1 MKIRKKDIEMKDID
15 EKIRKQDKEAISRMQ
30 IPEEEKNKGLAMLKQ
45 NYDMYKKIIRETEI
59 NLRSKLDKNGNRVYS
74 DEQIKEQVSKLR
86 DAQQDIVE
94 KYDINGGDIN
104 DLTSDISTRADIIK
118 NFKVDN
124 SFKKEPVTNR
134 VPETHTYIPN
144 GNDIPQDAAYDI
156 IPLPSNGECYA
167 TKMKKACVSYL
178 TAYDENIIVSPNA
191 YKDNAI
197 FDILLKRKV
206 FNNTIDVM
214 DMVDGDREA
223 LILFLRI
230 AGFGNEYPI
239 TATDNKTGKQFNTII
254 DLNSLKY
261 KPFTL
266 VGDENG
272 YFDYQ
277 LPITKTNIKFKF
289 LTHSDRLKIEELE
302 KIENRSMAKN
312 KLNDIVKTLT
322 FYKDND
328 AQLNDGQRAKINT
341 AIAEIDNWA
350 FSMQEEENQFSQYTT
365 NVVEY
370 EIVSVEGNEDRDY
383 IHNFV
388 HNMNIKDMTAFIK
401 YINTNEPGI
410 DYNVEIQKPESLGG
424 GSMKVFLQLDQY
436 IFLNTTI

>member
-1 MKIRKKDIEMKDID
+1 MKDID
-15 EKIRKQDKEAISRMQ
+15 EKIRRQDKEAIKNMN
-30 IPEEEKNKGLAMLKQ
+30 IPEEEKNKGLEMLKQ
-45 NYDMYKKIIRETEI
+45 NYNMYTKIIRETEI

-86 DAQQDIVE
+86 DAQQDIIE
-94 KYDINGGDIN
+94 KYDINGGNVN
-104 DLTSDISTRADIIK
+104 DLTSNTKTTIETKMPKSYTEY
-118 NFKVDN
+118 NF
-124 SFKKEPVTNR
+124 SSEPITNR
-134 VPETHTYIPN
+134 VVETHTYIPN
-144 GNDIPQDAAYDI
+144 SNDIQQDAAYDI

-167 TKMKKACVSYL
+167 SKMKKACVSFL

-206 FNNTIDVM
+206 FNNSVDIM

-239 TATDNKTGKQFNTII
+239 TATDNKTGAQFNTVI
-254 DLNSLKY
+254 DLNQLKY
-261 KPFTL
+261 KPFKL

-272 YFDYQ
+272 YFDFQ

-289 LTHSDRLKIEELE
+289 LTHSDRLKLDELE

-312 KLNDIVKTLT
+312 KLNEIVKILN

-328 AQLNDGQRAKINT
+328 TQLNEGQKININK

-350 FSMQEEENQFSQYTT
+350 FSMQEEENTFSQYTT

-370 EIVSVEGNEDRDY
+370 EIMSIEGNADREY

-401 YINTNEPGI
+401 YVNTNEPGI

-436 IFLNTTI
+436 VFLNTSI